1 MVRAMACY
9 SYIGRAVIVVLTLTA
24 NNHLFSIV
32 TAGNLRS
39 LKETTTNESGLSIST
54 ERILPCSSESGGVY
68 SGHESLRSR
77 SRHRTGPVE
86 RNIFV
91 HHVTPPPT
99 TYPSELPSDLPNN
112 DDEESTFSPSSKPSS
127 SPSSIPSVHPS
138 SIPSARPSSS
148 GSPSKMPTNE
158 PTNVPTAFVP
168 VDDTTDEPTSGD
180 ETPAP
185 TTSRVVSQP
194 TYNFTASSIEDF
206 LVKTLS
212 DDGAVNVAGTPQNRA
227 LSALQNS
234 SPELDPND
242 SNDQIEILQRY
253 ALNTFYF
260 STDGENWGSNN
271 FWTSSNHPCGIEN
284 ENNNIQ
290 NMWYGIECDKEHKI
304 VQKISLD
311 SNGLRGRLPSDIRAL
326 SDLNRLEISNNQLSG
341 PITESLGQLIKLSVL
356 DVGTNF
362 FTGTIPQSIRNITSL
377 LLLDVSW
384 NYLSGSVATD
394 IAQLTKLLSV
404 SAESNF
410 FEGPLTSELFAI
422 TSLSKYQCGSCIR
435 IYFNFHEISSDS
447 FFSLFNMTLM
457 N

>member
-9 SYIGRAVIVVLTLTA
+9 PCIGRAVIVVLTLTA
-24 NNHLFSIV
+24 NNPLFSIV

-39 LKETTTNESGLSIST
+39 LKETTTNDSGLSIST

-112 DDEESTFSPSSKPSS
+112 DDEESTFSPSRKPSS

-138 SIPSARPSSS
+138 SIPSSRPSSS
-148 GSPSKMPTNE
+148 VTGSPSKVPTFE
-158 PTNVPTAFVP
+158 PTP
-168 VDDTTDEPTSGD
+168 VDETTDEPTPGD
-180 ETPAP
+180 TDESAAP
-185 TTSRVVSQP
+185 TTNRVVSQP

-206 LVKTLS
+206 LVRTLS
-212 DDGAVNVAGTPQNRA
+212 EDGAVNVAGSPQNKA

-234 SPELDPND
+234 SSELDPND

-260 STDGENWGSNN
+260 STDGENWESNN
-271 FWTSSNHPCGIEN
+271 FWTSSNHPCGIED
-284 ENNNIQ
+284 ENKDIQ
-290 NMWYGIECDKEHKI
+290 DMWYGIECDDKEHKI
-304 VQKISLD
+304 VKKISLD

-341 PITESLGQLIKLSVL
+341 PITESLGELIKLSVL

-410 FEGPLTSELFAI
+410 FEGPLASELFAI
-422 TSLSKYQCGSCIR
+422 TSLSKYQCGSCAR
-435 IYFNFHEISSDS
+435 TYFNFHEICSDS